1 MEKLKRVM
9 LKLSG
14 EALAKPEGGFDEDEI
29 KKIASQVKAI
39 HDEGA
44 EIGIVIGGGNFW
56 RGRTGVEIDRPK
68 SDSIGML
75 ATVMNCIYVSEHFRY
90 AGLKTAIMTP
100 FVCGTFTELFSK
112 DKANEY
118 FSEGR
123 VIFFAGGT
131 GHPYFSTDM
140 AMALR
145 AVEIE
150 ADCILAAKAV
160 NGVYDKDPNKY
171 PDAVKFDKLS
181 FDEVV
186 EKKLQVIDLASSVLC
201 MENKM
206 PMRLFSLKEEN
217 SIINALGDNF
227 SGTEITVE

>member
-14 EALAKPEGGFDEDEI
+14 EALAKPEGGFDEEEI

-39 HDEGA
+39 HDDGA

-118 FSEGR
+118 FGEGR

-227 SGTEITVE
+227 SGTEITAE

>member
-29 KKIASQVKAI
+29 KKIASQVKTI
-39 HDEGA
+39 HDDGA

>member
-1 MEKLKRVM
+1 M

-14 EALAKPEGGFDEDEI
+14 EALAKPEGGFDGDEI
-29 KKIASQVKAI
+29 TNIALQVKTI
-39 HDEGA
+39 VSNGA
-44 EIGIVIGGGNFW
+44 RVGIVIGGGNFW
-56 RGRTGVEIDRPK
+56 RGRTGVEIDRTK

-75 ATVMNCIYVSEHFRY
+75 ATVMNCIYVSEYFRY

-112 DKANEY
+112 DKVNEY
-118 FSEGR
+118 FEEGR

-160 NGVYDKDPNKY
+160 NGVYDRDPDKY
-171 PDAVKFDKLS
+171 PDAVKYDTLS
-181 FDEVV
+181 FEEVV

-201 MENKM
+201 MENRM

-227 SGTEITVE
+227 NGTEITV